1 MRQTIFCFLL
11 QSIYLVTYAQNK
23 LPFDTTTQKVLF
35 KEIIQLD
42 TNIKADKIIAIAQDW
57 FVSNPSNFNRTN
69 KSSISAGEVIF
80 GMPRANSNN
89 VDILFKNDQ
98 PLKLTDTIRKKL
110 LGKGVLK
117 FWGNTAG
124 HLRLAYFE
132 YDIEILA
139 KKGKLKIE
147 ISNFN
152 YTHYNQVNMQQV
164 QIWGWKDKGPCS
176 SKNTLEELMKCEY
189 CEEEQQKLY
198 KFLNEDMKRLQEDLK
213 QYLIVNLKKQSEDGW

>member
-1 MRQTIFCFLL
+1 MRQTIFYFLL
-11 QSIYLVTYAQNK
+11 QTIYLVSYAQNK

-42 TNIKADKIIAIAQDW
+42 TNIRADKIIAIAQDW

-80 GMPRANSNN
+80 GMSRANSDN

-132 YDIEILA
+132 YDIEIL
-139 KKGKLKIE
+139 
-147 ISNFN
+147 
-152 YTHYNQVNMQQV
+152 
-164 QIWGWKDKGPCS
+164 
-176 SKNTLEELMKCEY
+176 
-189 CEEEQQKLY
+189 
-198 KFLNEDMKRLQEDLK
+198 
-213 QYLIVNLKKQSEDGW
+213 